1 MTIAHC
7 RGIGSSI
14 HHPVDTMGAC
24 GTKMAHLLSNYQLAP
39 GFPLNKVMEPH
50 SKYILKKLPNSEA
63 EMDKALTSLRF
74 GLVPSGLISGGR
86 NALTIGKYL

>member
-1 MTIAHC
+1 
-7 RGIGSSI
+7 
-14 HHPVDTMGAC
+14 MGAC

-74 GLVPSGLISGGR
+74 
-86 NALTIGKYL
+86 